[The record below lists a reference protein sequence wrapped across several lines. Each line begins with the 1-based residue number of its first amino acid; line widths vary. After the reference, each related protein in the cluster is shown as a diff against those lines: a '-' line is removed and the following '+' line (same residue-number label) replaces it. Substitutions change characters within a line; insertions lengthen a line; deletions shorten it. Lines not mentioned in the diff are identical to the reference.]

1 METPDRLL
9 RSFLR
14 IAELES
20 LSKAADSVGQTQS
33 GISKQLA
40 MLEAHVGK
48 PLFVRTG
55 RGVALTEAGC
65 KLQAAVEAPY
75 RAIDM
80 AVESIRETH
89 GTTQG
94 TLRIAFVHTVNYYF
108 LADAVASFFANYPD
122 INLSLMGRSSADVV
136 ALVEAG
142 RADLG
147 IAYDTAVDTAGLAV
161 HPLFEDDMC
170 LVTSR
175 TPDAA
180 LAEAGIN
187 LREQILR
194 LVGFPKGYALRRM
207 VEIAGLQHP
216 YVAEAETVDAILKLV
231 SLGVG
236 DSILPSRLP
245 DKLLNEYGL
254 SKVKIRSPLLR
265 RRIVVVKRTGRQT
278 LPLVETLFRSVLQVA
293 GTLRE

>member
-14 IAELES
+14 IAETQS
-20 LSKAADSVGQTQS
+20 LSRAADRLGQTQS
-33 GISKQLA
+33 GVSKQLA
-40 MLEAHVGK
+40 ALEAYLGK

-55 RGVALTEAGC
+55 RGVALTEAGS
-65 KLQAAVEAPY
+65 KLRDAIEAPY
-75 RAIDM
+75 RAIDL
-80 AVESIRETH
+80 AAQSIRDTH

-108 LADAVASFFANYPD
+108 LAEAVAGFIGNYPA

-136 ALVEAG
+136 ALVESG
-142 RADLG
+142 KADLG
-147 IAYDTAVDTAGLAV
+147 VAYDTAVDTAALEM

-175 TPDAA
+175 QPDPA
-180 LAEAGIN
+180 LAAAGID
-187 LREQILR
+187 LRGQILR
-194 LVGFPKGYALRRM
+194 LVGFPRGYALRRM
-207 VEIAGLQHP
+207 VESAGLEHP

-231 SLGVG
+231 AMGVG

-245 DKLLNEYGL
+245 DRLLNEYGL
-254 SKVKIRSPLLR
+254 NRLKIEKPLLR
-265 RRIVVVKRTGRQT
+265 RRIVAVKRSGRQA
-278 LPLVETLFRSVLQVA
+278 LPLVDTLFGSLLQAA
-293 GTLRE
+293 GALAP